1 MLWFQNESK
10 NDGNIQQETRTQTKK
25 QKTNQD
31 DTEGGN

>member
-25 QKTNQD
+25 QD